1 MRQPTNQFFFFK
13 KKPKHAAA
21 KALFGEL
28 LTRAAFDR

>member
-1 MRQPTNQFFFFK
+1 MRQPTNQFFFK